1 MAELSRVAMDL
12 HTDIPA
18 APCRLLGDL
27 TNRSFYS
34 LPESS
39 PVVFLGQPRLTHSKC
54 SPRLRQRLGAAVAVG
69 LLSVGAVFESQQAVQ
84 AQQVQRPAPAR
95 PAQAAVSAVNQD
107 AYILGPGDQ
116 VQLTLLDPGAEGMS
130 GSFEILND
138 GSASL
143 ALVGNVVLDGLSLNQ
158 ATSWLQSLYG
168 QFLLRPELNLRV
180 VRPRPL
186 QVSVIG
192 EVENPGL
199 YSLTTS
205 ETSQTGVATSIS
217 GLPTV
222 VAALQKAG
230 GLTLNADLSNVLLQR
245 RIPGNGRQ
253 LRETRLDLIALLKL
267 GDKLQNPF
275 LFDGDTLLIGKA
287 LIPDSEIMEL
297 AATNL
302 SPPTIR
308 VNVIG
313 ELVSPG
319 TISLQAN
326 TPLIQA
332 ILAAGGPKTWRA
344 KRSNVELVRISRN
357 GTATRELFTIDY
369 SQGVSGIRNPP
380 LRDGDTVVV
389 NRSNFAVFTDALD
402 AVTTPLSGLVNA
414 WGLVQLVRDNN
425 NN

>member
-1 MAELSRVAMDL
+1 MISGQHHLVHSR
-12 HTDIPA
+12 
-18 APCRLLGDL
+18 
-27 TNRSFYS
+27 F
-34 LPESS
+34 
-39 PVVFLGQPRLTHSKC
+39 
-54 SPRLRQRLGAAVAVG
+54 SPRFRQFLGAAALVSLVT
-69 LLSVGAVFESQQAVQ
+69 VMPFEDQQAAR
-84 AQQVQRPAPAR
+84 AQSFQRVTTAR
-95 PAQAAVSAVNQD
+95 PTRASVSPVSQD

-116 VQLTLLDPGAEGMS
+116 LQLTLLDPGAESLS
-130 GSFEILND
+130 GNFELLND

-158 ATSWLQSLYG
+158 ATSWLQSLYS

-245 RIPGNGRQ
+245 RIPGNGRK

-275 LFDGDTLLIGKA
+275 LFDGDTLMIGKA
-287 LIPDSEIMEL
+287 LIPDREIMEL

-319 TISLQAN
+319 TLSLQAN

-357 GTATRELFTIDY
+357 GSATRELFTIDY
-369 SQGVSGIRNPP
+369 TQGVSGLRNPP

-389 NRSNFAVFTDALD
+389 NRSNYAVFTDALD
-402 AVTTPLSGLVNA
+402 AVTNPLSGLVNA

-425 NN
+425 N

>member
-1 MAELSRVAMDL
+1 MDL
-12 HTDIPA
+12 NSQIPA
-18 APCRLLGDL
+18 VASGPQAYQS
-27 TNRSFYS
+27 NRSFFLS
-34 LPESS
+34 QGFS
-39 PVVFLGQPRLTHSKC
+39 PTVFPGQFRSPHARLASRRRYRR
-54 SPRLRQRLGAAVAVG
+54 RLVAAAAVG
-69 LLSVGAVFESQQAVQ
+69 LMHTVAVFEGQLAVR
-84 AQQVQRPAPAR
+84 AQPVQRSATTSPAR
-95 PAQAAVSAVNQD
+95 VTGSVVNQD

-116 VQLTLLDPGAEGMS
+116 VQLTLLDPGAEGLN
-130 GSFEILND
+130 GTFDILND
-138 GSASL
+138 GSTSL

-158 ATSWLQSLYG
+158 ATRWLQSLYG
-168 QFLLRPELNLRV
+168 QYLLRPELILRV

-199 YSLTTS
+199 YSLTPT
-205 ETSQTGVATSIS
+205 EVSQTGVATTIS

-245 RIPGNGRQ
+245 RIPGNGQQ

-267 GDKLQNPF
+267 GDKMQNPF

-287 LIPDSEIMEL
+287 LIPDSEVMEL

-302 SPPTIR
+302 SPPSIR

-319 TISLQAN
+319 TLTLQAN

-332 ILAAGGPKTWRA
+332 ILAAGGPKAWRA

-389 NRSNFAVFTDALD
+389 NRSNFAVVTDALD
-402 AVTTPLSGLVNA
+402 AVTTPLTGLVNA
-414 WGLVQLVRDNN
+414 WGLVQLVRDDNRN
-425 NN
+425 

>member
-1 MAELSRVAMDL
+1 MQL
-12 HTDIPA
+12 HTRIPRMPYWLQGHLA
-18 APCRLLGDL
+18 NC
-27 TNRSFYS
+27 SFK
-34 LPESS
+34 LMPESS
-39 PVVFLGQPRLTHSKC
+39 PVVFHRHTQLLTHAKRS
-54 SPRLRQRLGAAVAVG
+54 RLRQRLGAAAAAVG
-69 LLSVGAVFESQQAVQ
+69 LLSVSGVYEGQQAVR
-84 AQQVQRPAPAR
+84 AQSVQRPATAR
-95 PAQAAVSAVNQD
+95 PATARPARAAENSLNQD

-116 VQLTLLDPGAEGMS
+116 VQLTLLDPGAEALS

-158 ATSWLQSLYG
+158 ATSWLQSLYS

-205 ETSQTGVATSIS
+205 ESSQTGVAATIS

-302 SPPTIR
+302 SPPNIR

-313 ELVSPG
+313 ELKSPG
-319 TISLQAN
+319 TLTLQAN

-332 ILAAGGPKTWRA
+332 ILAAGGPNTWRA
-344 KRSNVELVRISRN
+344 KKSNVELVRISRN

-369 SQGVSGIRNPP
+369 SQSVSGIRNPP

-389 NRSNFAVFTDALD
+389 NRSNYAMFTDALD
-402 AVTTPLSGLVNA
+402 AVTTPLSGLVNS

>member
-1 MAELSRVAMDL
+1 MNL
-12 HTDIPA
+12 HTPIHATACRRHLD
-18 APCRLLGDL
+18 APSHKLVL
-27 TNRSFYS
+27 RSKYS
-34 LPESS
+34 A
-39 PVVFLGQPRLTHSKC
+39 VVVLGQFRHGQARFAQRLPH
-54 SPRLRQRLGAAVAVG
+54 RLGAGVLLG
-69 LLSVGAVFESQQAVQ
+69 LLSTTAVFGGQQVGLAQQAAL
-84 AQQVQRPAPAR
+84 AQTGQRSTAPRPSRSPADLGG
-95 PAQAAVSAVNQD
+95 QD
-107 AYILGPGDQ
+107 AYIVGPGDQ
-116 VQLTLLDPGAEGMS
+116 LQLTLLDPGVEGLG

-143 ALVGNVVLDGLSLNQ
+143 ALVGNVVLEGLTLNQ
-158 ATSWLQSLYG
+158 ATSWLQSLYS
-168 QFLLRPELNLRV
+168 QYLLRPELNLRV

-199 YSLTTS
+199 YSLTST
-205 ETSQTGVATSIS
+205 EVSQTAGGPSTSIS

-245 RIPGNGRQ
+245 RMPGNTQQ

-267 GDKLQNPF
+267 GDKQQNPF

-287 LIPDSEIMEL
+287 LNPDSEVMEL

-302 SPPTIR
+302 SPQTIR

-319 TISLQAN
+319 SLSLPAN

-344 KRSNVELVRISRN
+344 KRSNVELVRINRN
-357 GTATRELFTIDY
+357 GTATRELFSVDY

-389 NRSNFAVFTDALD
+389 NRSNYAMFTDALD
-402 AVTTPLSGLVNA
+402 AITTPLAGLVNS
-414 WGLVQLVRDNN
+414 WGLVQLIRDNN
-425 NN
+425 N

>member
-1 MAELSRVAMDL
+1 MQL
-12 HTDIPA
+12 HNHIPGT
-18 APCRLLGDL
+18 PYRHQVHRLACTTLFMPETLKVLFLRHAQHL
-27 TNRSFYS
+27 TYAKRS
-34 LPESS
+34 
-39 PVVFLGQPRLTHSKC
+39 
-54 SPRLRQRLGAAVAVG
+54 RLRQQFGAAAAAVG
-69 LLSVGAVFESQQAVQ
+69 LLAFCAVNEGQQAVR
-84 AQQVQRPAPAR
+84 AQSVQRSATAR
-95 PAQAAVSAVNQD
+95 PARAAETSLNQD

-116 VQLTLLDPGAEGMS
+116 LQLTLLDPGATALS

-158 ATSWLQSLYG
+158 ATSWLQSLYS

-205 ETSQTGVATSIS
+205 ESSQTGVAASIS

-297 AATNL
+297 AASNL
-302 SPPTIR
+302 SPPNIR

-313 ELVSPG
+313 ELKSPG
-319 TISLQAN
+319 TLTLQAN

-332 ILAAGGPKTWRA
+332 ILAAGGPNTWRA
-344 KRSNVELVRISRN
+344 KKSNVELVRISRN
-357 GTATRELFTIDY
+357 GTATREIFMIDY

-389 NRSNFAVFTDALD
+389 NRSNYAVFTDALD
-402 AVTTPLSGLVNA
+402 AVSKPLNGLVNA
-414 WGLVQLVRDNN
+414 WGIVQLVRDNN
-425 NN
+425 N

>member
-1 MAELSRVAMDL
+1 MPETFKVLFLRHAQN
-12 HTDIPA
+12 
-18 APCRLLGDL
+18 L
-27 TNRSFYS
+27 TYAKRS
-34 LPESS
+34 
-39 PVVFLGQPRLTHSKC
+39 
-54 SPRLRQRLGAAVAVG
+54 RLRQQFGAAAAAVG
-69 LLSVGAVFESQQAVQ
+69 LLAFCAVNEGQRAVR
-84 AQQVQRPAPAR
+84 AQSVQRPATAR
-95 PAQAAVSAVNQD
+95 PARAAETSLNQD

-116 VQLTLLDPGAEGMS
+116 LQLTLLDPGATALS

-158 ATSWLQSLYG
+158 ATSWLQSLYS

-205 ETSQTGVATSIS
+205 ESSQTAVSGSIS

-302 SPPTIR
+302 SPPNIR

-313 ELVSPG
+313 ELKSPG
-319 TISLQAN
+319 TLTLQAN

-332 ILAAGGPKTWRA
+332 ILAAGGPNTWRA
-344 KRSNVELVRISRN
+344 KKSNVELVRISRN

-369 SQGVSGIRNPP
+369 SQSVSGIRNPP

-389 NRSNFAVFTDALD
+389 NRSNYAMFTDALD
-402 AVTTPLSGLVNA
+402 AVTTPLSGLVNS

>member
-1 MAELSRVAMDL
+1 MDL
-12 HTDIPA
+12 NSQIPA
-18 APCRLLGDL
+18 VASGPQAYQPK
-27 TNRSFYS
+27 RSFFLS
-34 LPESS
+34 QGFS
-39 PVVFLGQPRLTHSKC
+39 PTVFPGQFRFPHARLASRRRYRR
-54 SPRLRQRLGAAVAVG
+54 RLVAAAAVG
-69 LLSVGAVFESQQAVQ
+69 LMHTVAVFEGQQAVR
-84 AQQVQRPAPAR
+84 AESVQRSATTRPAR
-95 PAQAAVSAVNQD
+95 ATESVVNQD

-116 VQLTLLDPGAEGMS
+116 VQLTLLDPGAEGLS
-130 GSFEILND
+130 GSFDILND

-143 ALVGNVVLDGLSLNQ
+143 ALVGNVVLDGLTLNQ

-168 QFLLRPELNLRV
+168 QYLLRPELNLRV

-199 YSLTTS
+199 YSLTPT
-205 ETSQTGVATSIS
+205 ELSQTGVATTIS

-245 RIPGNGRQ
+245 RIPGNVQQ

-267 GDKLQNPF
+267 GDKMQNPF

-287 LIPDSEIMEL
+287 LIPDGEVMEL

-302 SPPTIR
+302 SPPSIR

-319 TISLQAN
+319 PLSLQAN

-344 KRSNVELVRISRN
+344 KRSNVELVRIGRN

-389 NRSNFAVFTDALD
+389 NRSNYAVFTDAID
-402 AVTTPLSGLVNA
+402 AITTPLTGLVNA
-414 WGLVQLVRDNN
+414 WWIVRLILDNN